1 MRIIKLYEDFNTPE
15 DFIKELKDFCEMYL
29 AYLIDE
35 GFEVNVVN
43 MMHDTNLILDIE
55 KVSSFT
61 NYTDGPHGTRSI
73 DNSFKWSEVSD
84 RFIPFFQMLSKEYNL
99 VKSKHSP
106 FGTINLR
113 EKMVIDRGRRV
124 GWTWKNYD
132 NIDNLDSDKKIDK
145 IQITIKSK

>member
-35 GFEVNVVN
+35 GFEVNVIN
-43 MMHDTNLILDIE
+43 MHDTNLILIE
-55 KVSSFT
+55 KISSFT

-73 DNSFKWSEVSD
+73 DNSFKWSEVSEQFI
-84 RFIPFFQMLSKEYNL
+84 RFYHILSREYNL
-99 VKSKHSP
+99 LKSKHSP

-113 EKMVIDRGRRV
+113 EEMTLGRRV
-124 GWTWKNYD
+124 GWTWKNYVD
-132 NIDNLDSDKKIDK
+132 VEGLDPDKKIDK
-145 IQITIKSK
+145 IQIAVKE